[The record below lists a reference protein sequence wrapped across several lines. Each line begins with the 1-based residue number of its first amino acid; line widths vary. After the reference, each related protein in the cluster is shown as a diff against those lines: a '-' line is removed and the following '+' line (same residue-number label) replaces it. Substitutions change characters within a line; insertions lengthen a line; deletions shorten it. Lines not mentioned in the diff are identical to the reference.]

1 MTFKVEFSLA
11 AQADLERLF
20 DFVLQQELDSASGDF
35 SSLSAPSKPFKMEQ
49 PF

>member
-20 DFVLQQELDSASGDF
+20 DFL
-35 SSLSAPSKPFKMEQ
+35 SSSENLTVHRVTLTCLSVHSKPFKRE
-49 PF
+49 

>member
-20 DFVLQQELDSASGDF
+20 DFVLQRELNSA
-35 SSLSAPSKPFKMEQ
+35 
-49 PF
+49 